1 MSNRKTSAT
10 SFGNFLLS
18 IIIVISF
25 IGLTMLTTIVVA
37 SAAGKENELFEA
49 LGINVSTSQHNNT
62 SDSLNS
68 SFNQT
73 PTIKNENTQNSPL
86 DGLGEDSDGFT
97 IEPLPNIT
105 EKTETEVIERS
116 ATNTPFREVN
126 VNKSNKELIEL
137 QPISQSGLIGQSG
150 LMPGTPIAVMRDKQN
165 NRIYYDSCT
174 VAFSLPGKRGFPF
187 AITAGHCGSVG
198 DKVYATPSGEG
209 LPQYLGTVRK
219 VSISSYDKQTQKKSG
234 DWSLIS
240 LDKNAIHPPFPS
252 VVPLAID
259 INPVEMG
266 TPLCKYGSTSQYNC
280 GKKSESQV
288 SASIKGTEG
297 KNQGKQLSAL
307 QDAVSLCALPGD
319 SGGPVFSKKGIVGVL
334 SATTATKEAMEK
346 GSCKG
351 VDNAEAFY
359 VPVEEVLKEVKSVT
373 KYVDTKGVS

>member
-1 MSNRKTSAT
+1 MSKRTSNAT

-18 IIIVISF
+18 LIIVISF
-25 IGLTMLTTIVVA
+25 IGLSMLTTVVIA
-37 SAAGKENELFEA
+37 SATGKENELFEA
-49 LGINVSTSQHNNT
+49 LGINTSVQNDENIEPTELSFVNPSLVEQEYENT
-62 SDSLNS
+62 S
-68 SFNQT
+68 
-73 PTIKNENTQNSPL
+73 PL
-86 DGLGEDSDGFT
+86 EGLGEDSDGFT
-97 IEPLPNIT
+97 IEPLPDVT
-105 EKTETEVIERS
+105 EKIETEIIERS
-116 ATNTPFREVN
+116 ATQTPSQKS
-126 VNKSNKELIEL
+126 NKKKPNKELIEL

-174 VAFSLPGKRGFPF
+174 IAFSLPGKRGFPF
-187 AITAGHCGSVG
+187 AITAGHCGNVG

-219 VSISSYDKQTQKKSG
+219 VSISSYDKQTKKKSG

-240 LDKNAIHPPFPS
+240 LDKNAVHPPFPS

-259 INPVEMG
+259 VNPVEIG

-280 GKKSESQV
+280 GKKSEHQV

-334 SATTATKEAMEK
+334 SATTATQEAMEK

-351 VDNAEAFY
+351 VTNAEAFY

>member
-1 MSNRKTSAT
+1 MSKRTSNAT

-18 IIIVISF
+18 LIIVISF
-25 IGLTMLTTIVVA
+25 IGLSMLTTVVIA
-37 SAAGKENELFEA
+37 SATGKENELFEA
-49 LGINVSTSQHNNT
+49 LGINTSVQND
-62 SDSLNS
+62 DSASAEL
-68 SFNQT
+68 SFVNPSLVEQEY
-73 PTIKNENTQNSPL
+73 ENNSPL
-86 DGLGEDSDGFT
+86 EGLGEDSDGFT
-97 IEPLPNIT
+97 IEPLPDVT
-105 EKTETEVIERS
+105 EKIETEIIERS
-116 ATNTPFREVN
+116 ATQIPSQKS
-126 VNKSNKELIEL
+126 NKKKPNKELIEL

-174 VAFSLPGKRGFPF
+174 IAFSLPGTRGFPF

-219 VSISSYDKQTQKKSG
+219 VSVSSYDKQTKKKSG

-240 LDKNAIHPPFPS
+240 LDKNAVHPPFPS

-259 INPVEMG
+259 VNPVEIG

-280 GKKSESQV
+280 GKKSENQV

-334 SATTATKEAMEK
+334 SATTATQEAMEK

-351 VDNAEAFY
+351 VTNAEAFY